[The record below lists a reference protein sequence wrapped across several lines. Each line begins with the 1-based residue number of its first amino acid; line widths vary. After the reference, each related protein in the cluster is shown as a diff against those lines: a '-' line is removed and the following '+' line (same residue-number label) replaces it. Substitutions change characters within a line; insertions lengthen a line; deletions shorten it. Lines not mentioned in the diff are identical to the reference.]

1 MSAKLS
7 PEMLIP
13 ISFESDAGVKHVQLN
28 DVQRVPGH
36 PEYLQWN
43 VTNNATDTDV
53 WAAPV
58 ASFYTQTPTPPYYAN
73 DGVAVGSYE
82 MNATGVQV
90 VPQHAGY
97 GWVNV
102 PANTS
107 VTVYSEAVVPPEAQ
121 WALYNAQL
129 YNNGTSHGWLYPSWD
144 KYAVVGETSGKPK
157 KYVIFRDDD
166 VEPWYALATLKNV
179 NQLHTDKNVPVT
191 LSIIPHPDPSRS
203 GDELLGDAPF
213 LNYLKSLS
221 TNTLFEF
228 AQHGYT
234 HKDVTGTAYKSEFY
248 GVPYAKQYTLIKSGQ
263 TDIQSAFNIT
273 PTTFVPPFDRSD
285 DNTLLATKALG
296 FTEYSTAASDFG
308 IVHGYQ
314 DGMRIDVVSIVLD
327 DVGTLQSLK
336 DKTNRLL
343 SDTHTDDPII
353 VLYHYWSL
361 SGASGT
367 TNAFKLKLLSDYMDY
382 LKNRGD
388 VTFTNFNHSYEVGG

>member
-7 PEMLIP
+7 QEILIP
-13 ISFESDAGVKHVQLN
+13 IILKSGVGAKDVKLS

-53 WAAPV
+53 WVAPV
-58 ASFYTQTPTPPYYAN
+58 ASFYTQTPAPPYYAN
-73 DGVAVGSYE
+73 DGVAVGFYE
-82 MNATGVQV
+82 INATGVQGI
-90 VPQHAGY
+90 PQYAGY

-107 VTVYSEAVVPPEAQ
+107 VRVYSEAVVPPEAQ

-129 YNNGTSHGWLYPSWD
+129 YNDGTCHGWLYPSCE
-144 KYAVVGETSGKPK
+144 KYAVIGETSDKPK

-166 VEPWYALATLKNV
+166 VEPWYTLATLKRV
-179 NQLHTDKNVPVT
+179 NQIHMDKNVPVM

-203 GDELLGDAPF
+203 GDELLVDAPF

-221 TNTLFEF
+221 TNKLFEF

-234 HKDVTGTAYKSEFY
+234 HKDATGTAYKSEFY
-248 GVPYAKQYTLIKSGQ
+248 GVPYARQYTLIKSGQ
-263 TDIQSAFNIT
+263 ADIQSAFNIT

-308 IVHGYQ
+308 IVHGYR
-314 DGMRIDVVSIVLD
+314 DGMRIVRC
-327 DVGTLQSLK
+327 
-336 DKTNRLL
+336 RL
-343 SDTHTDDPII
+343 S
-353 VLYHYWSL
+353 S
-361 SGASGT
+361 T
-367 TNAFKLKLLSDYMDY
+367 TWE
-382 LKNRGD
+382 RC
-388 VTFTNFNHSYEVGG
+388 NH